1 MKNTTITRKSLLFSG
16 FALLLS
22 ALLLAGTTFAW
33 FTDTVTNE
41 GNTIQSGELKM
52 DLYWFKWNAEKSQF
66 VQVGMNQWPNAGKMS
81 ADNWEPGQ
89 SDALLVRVDNMG
101 SLAAK
106 VQLSFDVT
114 NDSGL
119 SKALW
124 FKVTSGTGKS
134 YSEMI
139 NTKPT
144 EGPVYSTDTN
154 VICMS
159 ELKKWKDDL
168 DVVLEGHN
176 EGTPETEW
184 RNWYLIEY
192 GMYADAGI
200 EYMNGSLTTDIHF
213 NATQAPYEEDGF
225 GNTDYDKD
233 AYIADF
239 EVTTTEELKDA
250 LEKAESGDV
259 IALGEG
265 EFQLPAKEIPEGVT
279 ICGSGIDK
287 TFITVPETVSGT
299 NTMGLV
305 INQPGVTLSNATF
318 KPNDKISNWNY
329 AGVIVVKE
337 GDTVLDNI
345 KVTSN
350 NGASPILVTD
360 RSFGEGDTLTISNSI
375 ITSNARSVYLVDGT
389 NGKVVIDNCEI
400 TGVYPLNV
408 NSGDSQNLEIEV
420 KNSKLHGWT
429 SYGYIKSASFTNTEF
444 SQGDSDYNFL
454 RPYADTTWTNCTFGE
469 GFLIGGGASGET
481 YTFNDCQYA
490 DGTDVTAENIK
501 NQLLDL
507 TEDAVFEC
515 TIIVDG
521 VPVTFN

>member
-1 MKNTTITRKSLLFSG
+1 
-16 FALLLS
+16 
-22 ALLLAGTTFAW
+22 
-33 FTDTVTNE
+33 
-41 GNTIQSGELKM
+41 
-52 DLYWFKWNAEKSQF
+52 
-66 VQVGMNQWPNAGKMS
+66 
-81 ADNWEPGQ
+81 
-89 SDALLVRVDNMG
+89 
-101 SLAAK
+101 
-106 VQLSFDVT
+106 
-114 NDSGL
+114 
-119 SKALW
+119 
-124 FKVTSGTGKS
+124 
-134 YSEMI
+134 
-139 NTKPT
+139 
-144 EGPVYSTDTN
+144 
-154 VICMS
+154 
-159 ELKKWKDDL
+159 
-168 DVVLEGHN
+168 
-176 EGTPETEW
+176 
-184 RNWYLIEY
+184 
-192 GMYADAGI
+192 
-200 EYMNGSLTTDIHF
+200 MNGSLTTDIHF
-213 NATQAPYEEDGF
+213 NATQAPVEEDGF